1 MARRNAPE
9 KCPGDCLLLR
19 YLALAG
25 DWFGPL
31 RIFESLTVRA
41 ALAVVLSFILCLTLG
56 PLFIR
61 LMRRRHATEDV
72 DKPDAEKL
80 QELHN
85 CKKGTPTM
93 GGIFLVGSIALT
105 ILLCCDPENMLVLVG
120 LFVLV
125 AFAGLGFLDD
135 YWKLRG
141 WGKKGLVKR
150 HKFGGQVILA
160 LLTVGVLSWGA
171 SSGWFGMSDQPAG
184 NREEQ
189 IATATTERN
198 LVKPTKLVIPFT
210 KWNDV
215 GPDFGIA
222 YWLFAALIL
231 VACSN
236 AVNLT
241 DGLDGLAT
249 GCTITVAAAYTLLA
263 YIAGNAMLCAFFR
276 IPLVPGSGEL
286 FVYGAALLGGLAG
299 FLWFNANPAQVFMG
313 DTGSLALG
321 GALAYLA
328 IVTKHEITLVV
339 AGGIFVFE
347 ALSVILQVA
356 SFRMFG
362 KRLFK
367 IAPFHHHLEYSG
379 WKENHVVVRMWIVGA
394 ILSILSIG
402 LLKMH

>member
-1 MARRNAPE
+1 M
-9 KCPGDCLLLR
+9 LR
-19 YLALAG
+19 YLAQAG
-25 DWFGPL
+25 DLFGPL

-41 ALAVVLSFILCLTLG
+41 ALAVVLSFFLCLVLG

-61 LMRRRHATEDV
+61 RMRRSHATEDV
-72 DKPDAEKL
+72 DKPDAAKL

-93 GGIFLVGSIALT
+93 GGIFLVGSVSLAVF
-105 ILLCCDPENMLVLVG
+105 LCCDPENMLVWMG
-120 LFVLV
+120 QFVLV

-150 HKFGGQVILA
+150 HKFGGQIILA
-160 LLTVGVLSWGA
+160 LFTVVVLSWGA
-171 SSGWFGMSDQPAG
+171 SSGWFGMSDQPDG
-184 NREEQ
+184 SREDQ
-189 IATATTERN
+189 IVSATTERN
-198 LVKPTKLVIPFT
+198 LTRPTKVVIPFT

-215 GPDFGIA
+215 GPDFGFA

-241 DGLDGLAT
+241 DGLDGLAS
-249 GCTITVAAAYTLLA
+249 GCTISVAAAYTVLA
-263 YIAGNAMLCAFFR
+263 YIAGNATLCAFFR
-276 IPLVPGSGEL
+276 IPLVPGAGEL

-321 GALAYLA
+321 GGLAYLA
-328 IVTKHEITLVV
+328 IVTKHELTLIV

-347 ALSVILQVA
+347 AVSVIIQVA
-356 SFRMFG
+356 GF
-362 KRLFK
+362 RLFGRRVFR
-367 IAPFHHHLEYSG
+367 IAPFHHHLEYLG
-379 WKENHVVVRMWIVGA
+379 WRENHVVVRLWIVGW